1 MAEEKNEIHTANPEV
16 TAPDEAP
23 GGTRPK
29 NDGLEVKDPETVRK
43 AVTGKDAKTSRS
55 TSKAATTSG
64 PTKKGAAKEIEP
76 QHHEDDNFVV
86 SVTVAERGIH
96 RHLVSI
102 APVGWVGEAP
112 VTLGVE
118 QLDDLK
124 KLLNKVK

>member
-1 MAEEKNEIHTANPEV
+1 MAEKNEVHTANPEV

-43 AVTGKDAKTSRS
+43 AVTGDDAKTAKSE
-55 TSKAATTSG
+55 TKAATSKG
-64 PTKKGAAKEIEP
+64 PTTAGDKKELQP
-76 QHHEDDNFVV
+76 QYHENDDFVV
-86 SVTVAERGIH
+86 SVTRAERGIH
-96 RHLVSI
+96 RHLISI

-112 VTLGVE
+112 VTFGE
-118 QLDDLK
+118 DQLADLK